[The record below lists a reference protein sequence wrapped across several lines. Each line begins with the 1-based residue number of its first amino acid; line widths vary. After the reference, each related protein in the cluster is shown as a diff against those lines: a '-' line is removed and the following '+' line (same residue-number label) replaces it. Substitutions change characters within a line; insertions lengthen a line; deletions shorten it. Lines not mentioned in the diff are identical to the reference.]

1 VAKISGMRGVIGWL
15 DHWAEA
21 RPWLAASC
29 VGALLALVLTTIE
42 WMLDD
47 SPDWLFPILLTLPFA
62 LMIGFKGQAQRRRR
76 G

>member
-1 VAKISGMRGVIGWL
+1 LAKISGMRGVIRWL
-15 DHWAEA
+15 DHGAEA
-21 RPWLAASC
+21 RPWPAAIC

-47 SPDWLFPILLTLPFA
+47 SPDWLFPILLTLPLT

-76 G
+76 S